1 MRYNRIII
9 IRKDYDIMKTTSLCG
24 SDWSLYYVKNERL
37 CRDDRGIGHKP
48 TEKAH
53 LIGRKYPCVPATV
66 PGNLELD
73 LFRSGVIEDPFF
85 GLNQWNR
92 ECEYLHM
99 FYVTEFEYRGD
110 YEAPEF
116 YFEGLDTYAEIYL
129 NGELIGETDNMLIPH
144 TVSAGEALRYG
155 ENQLMIHIRPAVI
168 EARKYPITPND
179 NALQYNTESL
189 YVRKAPH
196 TYSWD
201 IMPRFVSGGIWRPL
215 WLRER
220 KADRI
225 LSDDVYLMTLK
236 VDTEKNTAD
245 MMLNYNVAVSADDI
259 SEYELSLMGTCGE
272 SNVYWRDRLQFT
284 GRNRNFRVNNAK
296 FWWPRNAGE
305 ANLYHF
311 TLTLYHN
318 GKAVDTWE
326 NDIGIRT
333 VELERTSVTDKAGS
347 GQFRFIINGK
357 PIFCMGT
364 NWVPVD
370 AFHSRDAERIP
381 EIMPM
386 LTDLGCNIVRV
397 WGGNVY
403 EDEKFY
409 DYCDRDGIMVW
420 QDFIMACASYPQDRE
435 FALRFEKEAETA
447 VKRLRNHTSIILW
460 AGDNEND
467 FAYNWHGLRRDPNKV
482 NLLTRRVIPEVLERL
497 DFLRPYLP
505 SSPYVDGEA
514 YKQGGKNISED
525 HLWGPRDYF
534 KGNYYRNTVCHFASE
549 TGYHGCPSPDSLKRY
564 ISPEKLWTATEP
576 AHWTGIDN
584 DEWLCHATAQDTERT
599 SDYVYR
605 IRLMADQVTT
615 LFGSSVP
622 CTLDDFA
629 RASQI
634 SQAEAKK
641 YFIERFR
648 LSKWRRTGI
657 IWWNLIDGWPQIS
670 DAIVDYYFVK
680 KLAYSYI
687 KRSQT
692 PFCLMFDEPENGSSV
707 LYAVNDGTAPKEFT
721 YKVTELASGKVVAE
735 GELAVSPD
743 SSTAIDEITVL
754 FGEKKFYLIE
764 WECDGV
770 CGSNH
775 YMTNIKD
782 IDYSEYM
789 GYIEKCGYGI
799 WDGFEG

>member
-1 MRYNRIII
+1 
-9 IRKDYDIMKTTSLCG
+9 MKKMSLCG
-24 SDWSLYYVKNERL
+24 SDWRLYYVKNERL
-37 CRDDRGIGHKP
+37 CHDDRVIGEEVM
-48 TEKAH
+48 TIDELDAR
-53 LIGRKYPCVPATV
+53 GYDCVPATV

-73 LFRSGVIEDPFF
+73 LYRAGKIPDPFF

-92 ECEYLHM
+92 DCEYLHM
-99 FYVTEFEYRGD
+99 FYVTEFD
-110 YEAPEF
+110 YCGGYESPEL
-116 YFEGLDTYAEIYL
+116 YFEGLDTIAQIHL
-129 NGELIGETDNMLIPH
+129 NGVRIGRTDNMLIPH
-144 TVSAGEALRYG
+144 AVSAEFPLCEGRNELV
-155 ENQLMIHIRPAVI
+155 IHILPAVI

-179 NALQYNTESL
+179 RALQYNIESV
-189 YVRKAPH
+189 YIRKAPH
-196 TYSWD
+196 MYSWD
-201 IMPRFVSGGIWRPL
+201 IMPRFVSGGIWRPV
-215 WLRER
+215 WLREC

-225 LSDDVYLMTLK
+225 LSDDVYLNTVK
-236 VDTEKNTAD
+236 IDTAKKTALLC
-245 MMLNYNVAVSADDI
+245 LNYNVAVSADDI
-259 SEYELSLMGTCGE
+259 SEYELELSGVCGD
-272 SNVYWRDRLQFT
+272 SVFGWRDRLQFV
-284 GRNRNFRVNNAK
+284 GRNRNFGADNVK

-305 ANLYHF
+305 PNLYHC
-311 TLTLYHN
+311 TLTLYRN
-318 GKAVDTWE
+318 GEVMDTWE
-326 NDIGIRT
+326 KDIGIRT
-333 VELERTSVTDKAGS
+333 VALDRTSVTDKDGN

-357 PIFCMGT
+357 PVFCMGT

-403 EDEKFY
+403 EDDIFY

-420 QDFIMACASYPQDRE
+420 QDFIMGCAVYPQDEDFRRR
-435 FALRFEKEAETA
+435 FALEAEVA
-447 VKRLRNHTSIILW
+447 VKRLRNHASIILW

-467 FAYNWHGLRRDPNKV
+467 LCYNWNGLRRDPNKV
-482 NLLTRRVIPEVLERL
+482 NLLTRKVIPEVLERF
-497 DFLRPYLP
+497 DFFRPYLP
-505 SSPYVDGEA
+505 SSPYVDEEA
-514 YKQGGKNISED
+514 FAKGYSNISED

-564 ISPEKLWTATEP
+564 VSPEKLWTATEP
-576 AHWTGIDN
+576 AHWEGIDN
-584 DEWLCHATAQDTERT
+584 DEWLCHATAQDTKRS

-622 CTLDDFA
+622 CTLEDFA

-670 DAIVDYYFVK
+670 DAIVDYYYVK

-687 KRSQT
+687 KRSQN
-692 PFCLMFDEPENGSSV
+692 PLCLMFDEPENGAIA
-707 LYAVNDGTAPKEFT
+707 LYAVNDGAAEKKFT
-721 YKVTELASGKVVAE
+721 YRVTELSSGKTVVE
-735 GELAVSPD
+735 GEYIARSD
-743 SSTAIDEITVL
+743 SSAPIASVSVDE
-754 FGEKKFYLIE
+754 GEKKFYFIE
-764 WECDGV
+764 WECDGEK
-770 CGSNH
+770 GSNH
-775 YMTNIKD
+775 FMTNIKD

-789 GYIEKCGYGI
+789 GYIEKCGYDL
-799 WDGFEG
+799 WSGFER

>member
-1 MRYNRIII
+1 MVEN
-9 IRKDYDIMKTTSLCG
+9 MKKMSLCG
-24 SDWSLYYVKNERL
+24 SNWSLYYVKNERL
-37 CRDDRGIGHKP
+37 CHDDRASDEEITTVDGLCKRGY
-48 TEKAH
+48 ES
-53 LIGRKYPCVPATV
+53 VPAVV

-73 LFRSGVIEDPFF
+73 LHRAGKIPDPFF

-92 ECEYLHM
+92 DCEYLHM
-99 FYVTEFEYRGD
+99 FYATEFT
-110 YEAPEF
+110 YEGGYESPQL
-116 YFEGLDTYAEIYL
+116 YFEGLDTIADIYL
-129 NGELIGETDNMLIPH
+129 NGICVGEADNMLIPH
-144 TVSAGEALRYG
+144 DFSVGYALREG
-155 ENQLMIHIRPAVI
+155 KNELLVHIRPAVI
-168 EARKYPITPND
+168 EARNYPITPND
-179 NALQYNTESL
+179 NALPYNTESL
-189 YVRKAPH
+189 YIRKAPH
-196 TYSWD
+196 MYSWD

-215 WLRER
+215 SLREC

-225 LSDDVYLMTLK
+225 CSDDVYLTTLK
-236 VDTEKNTAD
+236 VDTVNNTA
-245 MMLNYNVAVSADDI
+245 MMRLNYNVSVAADDI
-259 SEYELSLMGTCGE
+259 SEYEIELSGVCGE
-272 SNVYWRDRLQFT
+272 SSVYFRDRLRFT
-284 GRNRNFRVNNAK
+284 GGNRNFGVENAK
-296 FWWPRNAGE
+296 FWWPRNAG
-305 ANLYHF
+305 APNLYHF
-311 TLTLYHN
+311 TLTLYRK
-318 GKAVDTWE
+318 GEAVDSWE
-326 NDIGIRT
+326 KDIGIRT
-333 VELERTSVTDKAGS
+333 VELDRTSVTDKEGS

-357 PIFCMGT
+357 PVFCMGT

-381 EIMPM
+381 EILPM

-403 EDEKFY
+403 EDDLFY
-409 DYCDRDGIMVW
+409 DYCDRDGIMIW
-420 QDFIMACASYPQDRE
+420 QDFIMGCATYPQDEDFRMRLGLE
-435 FALRFEKEAETA
+435 IEAA

-467 FAYNWHGLRRDPNKV
+467 CSYNWHGVRRDPNKV

-497 DFLRPYLP
+497 DFFRPYLP
-505 SSPYVDGEA
+505 SSPYVDETAFANGS
-514 YKQGGKNISED
+514 KNISED

-534 KGNYYRNTVCHFASE
+534 KGNYYKNTVCHFASE
-549 TGYHGCPSPDSLKRY
+549 TGYHGCPSPDSLKKY

-576 AHWTGIDN
+576 ARWSGIDN
-584 DEWLCHATAQDTERT
+584 DEWLCHATAQETDPRK
-599 SDYVYR
+599 DYVYR

-622 CTLDDFA
+622 CTLNDFA

-687 KRSQT
+687 KRSQN
-692 PFCLMFDEPENGSSV
+692 PLCLMFDEPQDGSIA
-707 LYAVNDGTAPKEFT
+707 LYAVNDGTEERAFT
-721 YKVTELASGKVVAE
+721 YRVTEMGSGRTVAM
-735 GELAVSPD
+735 GEYTAAPD
-743 SSTAIDEITVL
+743 SSAPIVKVSVAE
-754 FGEKKFYLIE
+754 GEKKFYFIE
-764 WECDGV
+764 WQCGDIK
-770 CGSNH
+770 GSNH
-775 YMTNIKD
+775 FMTNIKD

-789 GYIEKCGYGI
+789 GYIEKCGYSE